1 MLKWTASFVVLLVC
15 AFFAF
20 SLLQGRSLRHASL
33 IGGKNQLLVAYDDYT
48 KSGHIT
54 NYPTSGYQVWLST
67 NIVTIGGTQYQC
79 FAEVA
84 GGWGY
89 DGGTLAMTTNQ
100 VFIWLDPERAPKI
113 ITNGYIP
120 SVFSKRY

>member
-1 MLKWTASFVVLLVC
+1 MLKWTVSILALIVG

-20 SLLQGRSLRHASL
+20 SLLQARSLRHASL
-33 IGGKNQLLVAYDDYT
+33 IDGENRLRVAYDDYT
-48 KSGHIT
+48 KRGHIT
-54 NYPTSGYQVWLST
+54 NYPTSGYRVRLST
-67 NIVTIGGTQYQC
+67 NAVTVGDTRYQC

-100 VFIWLDPERAPKI
+100 VFIWLDTERPPKI
-113 ITNGYIP
+113 ITNGYMP
-120 SVFSKRY
+120 SVLSRRY

>member
-1 MLKWTASFVVLLVC
+1 MLKWTASIVALLVIG
-15 AFFAF
+15 FLAF

-33 IGGKNQLLVAYDDYT
+33 IDGRNQLRVAYDDYT
-48 KSGHIT
+48 EHGYIT
-54 NYPTSGYQVWLST
+54 NYPTSGYRVWLST
-67 NIVTIGGTQYQC
+67 NIVTIDGTQYQC
-79 FAEVA
+79 FAEVG

-100 VFIWLDPERAPKI
+100 VFIWLDTERPPKI
-113 ITNGYIP
+113 ITNGYMP